1 MSDSLR
7 AARGRFGTGSY
18 SDVAL
23 AFGVVAI
30 VALMILPLHTTVID
44 ILLAVNMSIGVG
56 LLLVAIYIPSPVAF
70 SSFPAV
76 LLISTLFRLSLAI
89 ATTRLILLDADAG
102 HIIDTFGKLVAGGN
116 LIVGMVV
123 FLIITV
129 VQFIVIAK
137 GAERVAEVAAR
148 FTLDAMPGK
157 QLSIDSDLRSGLID
171 KDDAKRRRKHLETE
185 SQLHGALDGAMKF
198 VKGDAIAGIVIIL
211 VNLLGG
217 LGIGVLQRDME
228 VGAALYT
235 YSILTIGDGLVSQI
249 PALLSAIAAGLIV
262 TRTASEEQDRH
273 LGEAISRQIV
283 AQPRVLL
290 ITGAIAL
297 LLATVPGFPSLVFI
311 ALGLG
316 LLSIGLTLSPG
327 GMARISKI
335 FGKAPLEGELMERS
349 TTKDTE
355 FSTMPPLLVEIAAAN
370 RAQLDTPQVGQE
382 LQRMREAL
390 YHELGVIFPEAQIRY
405 VADLQ
410 PNQYRVRIFEVPS
423 ANGQVKSGQPVAE
436 QSRLIALNVAGT
448 LRRYAAQFLGIQEVN
463 VLINKMAQQYPDLVK
478 EMLRV
483 VPLQK
488 VADVLRRL
496 VEEAV
501 SIRNLRDIFESLA
514 EAGQREKDVVLLTE
528 YARIG
533 LKRYLSTRHADADRA
548 LMAML
553 LHPELEDK
561 IRQSIRVG
569 SGGSHLAL
577 DPDLAARILANLR
590 TQRAGNG
597 RDGSKPVALLTSL
610 DVRRYVRKLIETEFF
625 ELPVLSYHELAPEIA
640 VRPVAQLNA

>member
-1 MSDSLR
+1 VSDSLR
-7 AARGRFGTGSY
+7 AGRGRFGTGSY

-116 LIVGMVV
+116 LIVGLVV

-137 GAERVAEVAAR
+137 GAERVAEVSAR

-171 KDDAKRRRKHLETE
+171 KDDARRRRKHLETE

-211 VNLLGG
+211 VNMLGG
-217 LGIGVLQRDME
+217 LGIGVLQRDMA
-228 VGAALYT
+228 VGDALQT

-290 ITGAIAL
+290 ITGLIAL
-297 LLATVPGFPSLVFI
+297 LLAAVPGFPWLVFI
-311 ALGLG
+311 ALSVGL
-316 LLSIGLTLSPG
+316 IATGLTLSPHG
-327 GMARISKI
+327 LARISKI
-335 FGKAPLEGELMERS
+335 FGKAPLEGELIERGA
-349 TTKDTE
+349 TTETE
-355 FSTMPPLLVEIAAAN
+355 FSTLPPLLVEIAGAN
-370 RAQLDTPQVGQE
+370 RAQLDSSPLGHE
-382 LQRMREAL
+382 LERLREAL

-410 PNQYRVRIFEVPS
+410 PNHYRVRIFEVPS

-436 QSRLIALNVAGT
+436 QARLIALNVAGT

-597 RDGSKPVALLTSL
+597 RDGTKPVALLTSL